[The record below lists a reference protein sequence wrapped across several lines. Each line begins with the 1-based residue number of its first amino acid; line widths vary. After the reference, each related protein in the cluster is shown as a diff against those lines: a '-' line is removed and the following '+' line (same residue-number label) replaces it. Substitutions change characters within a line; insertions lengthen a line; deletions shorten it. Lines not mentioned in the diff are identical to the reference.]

1 MRKFSLLA
9 VLLLIVSV
17 LAGCA
22 DAGSNNDTVP
32 SDLTYTGTF
41 LDLVAE
47 EERNTPAEDGE
58 LKITK
63 VEKETGWCV
72 VPAMSSGDAEFLY
85 PRMNYDGER
94 YQLQFENGLLT
105 GYTLLGTGDLSI
117 TADDVYGTDEE
128 MLTELF
134 NEYVRQVNEF
144 LESEEAKG

>member
-63 VEKETGWCV
+63 VDKETGWCI

>member
-47 EERNTPAEDGE
+47 ERPPKAG
-58 LKITK
+58 
-63 VEKETGWCV
+63 
-72 VPAMSSGDAEFLY
+72 
-85 PRMNYDGER
+85 
-94 YQLQFENGLLT
+94 
-105 GYTLLGTGDLSI
+105 
-117 TADDVYGTDEE
+117 
-128 MLTELF
+128 
-134 NEYVRQVNEF
+134 
-144 LESEEAKG
+144 

>member
-58 LKITK
+58 LKIPK
-63 VEKETGWCV
+63 VDKETGWCV

>member
-63 VEKETGWCV
+63 VDKETGWGV

>member
-63 VEKETGWCV
+63 VDKETGWCV

-134 NEYVRQVNEF
+134 NEYVRQVHEF

>member
-63 VEKETGWCV
+63 VDKETGWCV
-72 VPAMSSGDAEFLY
+72 VPAMSSGDAEFPY

>member
-9 VLLLIVSV
+9 ALLLIVSV
-17 LAGCA
+17 LAGCT
-22 DAGSNNDTVP
+22 DAGPNNDTVP

-47 EERNTPAEDGE
+47 EERNTPPVDGE

-63 VEKETGWCV
+63 VDKETGWCV

-105 GYTLLGTGDLSI
+105 GYTTLGTGDLSV
-117 TADDVYGTDEE
+117 TADDVYGTDED
-128 MLTELF
+128 MLAELF
-134 NEYVRQVNEF
+134 DEYVRQVNEF
-144 LESEEAKG
+144 LESEEAKE

>member
-63 VEKETGWCV
+63 VDKETAG
-72 VPAMSSGDAEFLY
+72 ALYQHEFW
-85 PRMNYDGER
+85 
-94 YQLQFENGLLT
+94 
-105 GYTLLGTGDLSI
+105 
-117 TADDVYGTDEE
+117 
-128 MLTELF
+128 
-134 NEYVRQVNEF
+134 
-144 LESEEAKG
+144 

>member
-63 VEKETGWCV
+63 VDKETGWCV

>member
-1 MRKFSLLA
+1 MRKFSLFA
-9 VLLLIVSV
+9 ALLLIVSV

-22 DAGSNNDTVP
+22 DAGPNNDTVP

-47 EERNTPAEDGE
+47 EERNTPPEDGE

-63 VEKETGWCV
+63 VDKETGWCV

-105 GYTLLGTGDLSI
+105 GYMLLGTGDLSV

-128 MLTELF
+128 MLVELF
-134 NEYVRQVNEF
+134 NEYVHQVDEF
-144 LESEEAKG
+144 LEAEEAKE

>member
-63 VEKETGWCV
+63 VDKETGWCV
-72 VPAMSSGDAEFLY
+72 VPAMSSGDADFLY

>member
-63 VEKETGWCV
+63 VDKETGWCV
-72 VPAMSSGDAEFLY
+72 VTTMSSGDAEFLY
-85 PRMNYDGER
+85 PRMDYDGKR
-94 YQLQFENGLLT
+94 YQLRFENGLLT
-105 GYTLLGTGDLSI
+105 GYTTLGTGDLSV
-117 TADDVYGTDEE
+117 TADDVYGTDED
-128 MLTELF
+128 MLAELF
-134 NEYVRQVNEF
+134 DEYVRQVNEF
-144 LESEEAKG
+144 LESEEAKE

>member
-47 EERNTPAEDGE
+47 EERNTLAEDGE

-63 VEKETGWCV
+63 VDKETGWCV

>member
-22 DAGSNNDTVP
+22 DADSNNDTVP

-63 VEKETGWCV
+63 VDKETGWCV

-128 MLTELF
+128 MLAELF

>member
-63 VEKETGWCV
+63 VDKETGWCV

-94 YQLQFENGLLT
+94 YQLQFGNGLLT